1 MLCFPC
7 QLFLLIFQ
15 KGGSRDRTKREHRI
29 GPIALMK
36 EWDKNYYFRFIET
49 DQSNFGLISTY
60 GHYEDWQPV
69 SIVYPEKES
78 RFIKKGKT

>member
-1 MLCFPC
+1 
-7 QLFLLIFQ
+7 
-15 KGGSRDRTKREHRI
+15 
-29 GPIALMK
+29 MK

-78 RFIKKGKT
+78 RFIKKGDK

>member
-1 MLCFPC
+1 MTE
-7 QLFLLIFQ
+7 Q
-15 KGGSRDRTKREHRI
+15 KGNTSLDLL
-29 GPIALMK
+29 PLMK

-69 SIVYPEKES
+69 SIVYPEMNPAS
-78 RFIKKGKT
+78 SKKGTSNENF

>member
-15 KGGSRDRTKREHRI
+15 KGGSRDRTK
-29 GPIALMK
+29 GNTGLDLLPLMK

>member
-1 MLCFPC
+1 
-7 QLFLLIFQ
+7 
-15 KGGSRDRTKREHRI
+15 
-29 GPIALMK
+29 MK
-36 EWDKNYYFRFIET
+36 EWDKNYYVRFIET

>member
-1 MLCFPC
+1 MTE
-7 QLFLLIFQ
+7 Q
-15 KGGSRDRTKREHRI
+15 KGNTGLDLL
-29 GPIALMK
+29 PLMK

-49 DQSNFGLISTY
+49 DQSNFGLISAY

>member
-1 MLCFPC
+1 
-7 QLFLLIFQ
+7 
-15 KGGSRDRTKREHRI
+15 
-29 GPIALMK
+29 MK

-69 SIVYPEKES
+69 NIVYPEKES

>member
-1 MLCFPC
+1 MTE
-7 QLFLLIFQ
+7 Q
-15 KGGSRDRTKREHRI
+15 KGNTGLDLL
-29 GPIALMK
+29 PLMK

-49 DQSNFGLISTY
+49 DRSNFGLISTY

>member
-1 MLCFPC
+1 MTE
-7 QLFLLIFQ
+7 Q
-15 KGGSRDRTKREHRI
+15 KGNTGLDLL
-29 GPIALMK
+29 PLMK

-49 DQSNFGLISTY
+49 DQSNFGLISAY

-78 RFIKKGKT
+78 RFIKKGET

>member
-1 MLCFPC
+1 MTE
-7 QLFLLIFQ
+7 Q
-15 KGGSRDRTKREHRI
+15 KGNTGLDLL
-29 GPIALMK
+29 PLMK
-36 EWDKNYYFRFIET
+36 E
-49 DQSNFGLISTY
+49 SNFGLISTY